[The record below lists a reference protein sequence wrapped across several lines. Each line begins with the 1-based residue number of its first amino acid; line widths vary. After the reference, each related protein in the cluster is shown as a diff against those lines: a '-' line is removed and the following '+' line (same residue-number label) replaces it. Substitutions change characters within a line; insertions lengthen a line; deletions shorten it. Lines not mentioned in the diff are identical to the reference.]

1 MTTHGKSIKVRPPPD
16 TQAFS
21 DLPIIVGWL
30 DVSPFTVG
38 NTKTFIE
45 SDQETFLVGLA
56 GIEVPSGTIISH
68 VQSDVEDYLQL
79 VKGIGDLKDEDVW
92 EAVILDVSASVQACG
107 MGSMMWACGQ
117 SRKLK
122 SM

>member
-1 MTTHGKSIKVRPPPD
+1 
-16 TQAFS
+16 
-21 DLPIIVGWL
+21 VGWL